1 MPKTKKLAPTRRPL
15 RTPRLRPAEAHATA
29 SRFDGG
35 AVKLEIVFQPQSA
48 ALLTD
53 QLVNALL
60 PNGRRRSV
68 R

>member
-1 MPKTKKLAPTRRPL
+1 MAKTKKVAQTRRPL

-48 ALLTD
+48 AMLTG

-60 PNGRRRSV
+60 PNGRRRAE

>member
-1 MPKTKKLAPTRRPL
+1 MPKTKKVAQTRRPL
-15 RTPRLRPAEAHATA
+15 TTPRLRPAEAHTTA

-35 AVKLEIVFQPQSA
+35 AVKIEFVFQPQSA

-60 PNGRRRSV
+60 PNGRRRAA

>member
-1 MPKTKKLAPTRRPL
+1 MAKTKKIAHARRPL

-48 ALLTD
+48 ARLTD

-60 PNGRRRSV
+60 PNGRRRQV